1 VAYAPKDKTAWDLP
15 VAGNESQWASLISND
30 GELYREVSSVFLS
43 AVTAGT
49 AISLTSSP
57 TAALYFGLPRNKDNN
72 PVVLVVQWSQS
83 GTPGADTVTLTL
95 EITDGTDTDSAT
107 VTSTLAGYFSSIT
120 VSSFSSSGSDTPRL
134 CTLKVSGDNS
144 QNLYIQSVFA
154 YVAGT
159 GPSTGVLD
167 SSYVGVDSL
176 WDDTN
181 APVPSEVCS
190 TLYNN
195 AFHLASDR
203 INCGVCFIEELG
215 DLPDRAKWVTDESA
229 FPTVVGR
236 YVVPEVLPGLR
247 KYRLW
252 VAFESTGDAVP
263 SLVFGIGSQAIEV
276 SYADGFSVGVS
287 TTTFTA
293 TKNDIMAGIAGGNF
307 VMLKVA
313 SGSGYVVVRTLQLFE
328 EPS

>member
-1 VAYAPKDKTAWDLP
+1 MAYAPKDKTAWDLP

-30 GELYREVSSVFLS
+30 GELYREVSSVFLN

-107 VTSTLAGYFSSIT
+107 VTSTLASYFTPIT

-144 QNLYIQSVFA
+144 QNLYIRSVFA
-154 YVAGT
+154 YVSGA

-195 AFHLASDR
+195 TFHLAADR
-203 INCGVCFIEELG
+203 LNCGVCFVEELG
-215 DLPDRAKWVTDESA
+215 GLPRDAKWTASSSTVW
-229 FPTVVGR
+229 TVVGR
-236 YVVPEVLPGLR
+236 FIAPEVLPGMK

-252 VAFESTGDAVP
+252 VAFESSGGAVP
-263 SLVFGIGSQAIEV
+263 SLIFGIGSKSLTLA
-276 SYADGFSVGVS
+276 YADGFSVGVA

-293 TKNDIMAGIAGGNF
+293 TRDQLMAGTVSGNF

-313 SGSGYVVVRTLQLFE
+313 SGSGYVAVRTLQLLE